1 MPLGV
6 PRLPKL
12 IIVPRGPAG
21 VRGLCAEGG
30 LAFAIIAS

>member
-21 VRGLCAEGG
+21 VLGAEGG